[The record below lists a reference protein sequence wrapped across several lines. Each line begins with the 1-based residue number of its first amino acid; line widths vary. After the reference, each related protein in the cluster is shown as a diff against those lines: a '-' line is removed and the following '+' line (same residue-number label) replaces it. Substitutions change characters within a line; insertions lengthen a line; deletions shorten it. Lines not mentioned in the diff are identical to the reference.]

1 MFAIVDIE
9 TTGGHASANGITEIA
24 IVLHNGKEIEG
35 KYATLINPQ
44 IPIQKYVQSLT
55 GITDTMVAKAP
66 LFEEV
71 APKIFNLLKDKIF
84 VAHNVN
90 FDYSFVKHQL
100 KLVGLDLNVP
110 KLCTIRLARKIFPQL
125 PKYGL
130 ETICRELDI
139 VNYNK
144 HRAMGDAMAT
154 ATLFT
159 MLLEKDKSSEL
170 KKMMKGR
177 NAEQYLPPNL
187 DINKILNLP
196 HIPGVY
202 YFYNQKGKVIYVGKA
217 KDLRKRVSSH
227 FSNNKPT
234 KQKQEFLKEIHDIK
248 YEACSSEFI
257 AALFESIE
265 IKRLWPVYN
274 KSQKTFEHRYGIYL
288 YEDVKGYLR
297 LGIDKKRKY
306 LQPLMAFSY
315 FADAHRVLWRLV
327 KEFSLQPELCF
338 LSKVELKEYP
348 DVVAYNESVRAAV
361 ESIKYELQTYL
372 LHDGESN
379 YVLVENGTFYGMG
392 IIDDNVIADD
402 IELIKSML
410 QPFPENALIRSAVK
424 SYAEK
429 FPERV
434 KVWKAS

>member
-9 TTGGHASANGITEIA
+9 TTGSHASANGITEIA

-44 IPIQKYVQSLT
+44 SPIQKYVQALT
-55 GITDTMVAKAP
+55 GITNEMVAEAP
-66 LFEEV
+66 LFSAV
-71 APKIFNLLKDKIF
+71 ALNIFNLLKDRIF

-90 FDYSFVKHQL
+90 FDYSFIKHHLQ
-100 KLVGLDLNVP
+100 KEGFNLNVP
-110 KLCTIRLARKIFPQL
+110 KLCTIRLARKIFPHL

-139 VNYNK
+139 TNYNK
-144 HRAMGDAMAT
+144 HRAMGDAQAT
-154 ATLFT
+154 TELFE
-159 MLLEKDKSSEL
+159 MLLANDTSGEL

-187 DINKILNLP
+187 DINKVNNLP
-196 HIPGVY
+196 YVPGVY
-202 YFYNQKGKVIYVGKA
+202 YFYNEKGKVIYVGKA
-217 KDLRKRVSSH
+217 KNLKKRVTSH

-234 KQKQEFLKEIHDIK
+234 KQKQEFLREIHDIK
-248 YEACSSEFI
+248 YEMCSTEFI
-257 AALFESIE
+257 ASLFESIE
-265 IKRLWPVYN
+265 IKRLWPKFN

-297 LGIDKKRKY
+297 LGIDKRRKY
-306 LQPLMAFSY
+306 LQPLMSFNY

-327 KEFSLQPELCF
+327 RGFDLKPELCF
-338 LSKVELKEYP
+338 LSKVELKEFP
-348 DVVAYNESVRAAV
+348 DAVTYNEKVRAAIA
-361 ESIKYELQTYL
+361 SLKTELQTYL

-392 IIDDNVIADD
+392 VLDDDVISDD
-402 IELIKSML
+402 IALIKSQL
-410 QPFPENALIRSAVK
+410 HPFPENELIRTAVK
-424 SYAEK
+424 NYADRY
-429 FPERV
+429 PERV
-434 KVWKAS
+434 KLLKVS